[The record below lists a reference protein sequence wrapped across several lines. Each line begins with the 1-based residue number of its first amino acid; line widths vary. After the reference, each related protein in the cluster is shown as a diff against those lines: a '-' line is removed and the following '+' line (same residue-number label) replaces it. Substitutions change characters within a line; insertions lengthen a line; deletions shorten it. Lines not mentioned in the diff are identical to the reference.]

1 MNEFFKKPVVKILML
16 KGEKGD
22 KGNTGTGTPTGG
34 KTGQYLQK
42 KSDAD
47 YDYVW
52 SPITTVSWD
61 NVSGKTNATESA
73 SGLMSADDKSKLDNL
88 QVGGRNL
95 YLGTKDFTGN
105 KWLNIKNWEKE
116 SDTYNG
122 LTIVSNKAAWGG
134 LGQHITVN
142 TGDVYIFSAFIKS
155 TETAMFFPINDSDEG
170 YALSSPGSAS
180 FDACDEFTRVKVTF
194 KIISGGLMCPRI
206 EVKSGTAGALKICG
220 IKLERG
226 NMPTDWT
233 PAPEDAEN
241 EIKALNS
248 VTKSFTLSASS
259 WEDTGSWIKYDIAD
273 SLVTSNSNQEV
284 IPNGAIISTEQFK
297 ALQRACL
304 VGTQE
309 QGIIHL
315 WAYGKK
321 PTIDI
326 PIQVIFRGTI

>member
-22 KGNTGTGTPTGG
+22 KGNTGTGIPTGG
-34 KTGQYLQK
+34 KTGQYLLK

-61 NVSGKTNATESA
+61 NVSGKTNATA
-73 SGLMSADDKSKLDNL
+73 ATAGLMSAEDKSKLD
-88 QVGGRNL
+88 GIASGA
-95 YLGTKDFTGN
+95 TKN
-105 KWLNIKNWEKE
+105 
-116 SDTYNG
+116 
-122 LTIVSNKAAWGG
+122 VS
-134 LGQHITVN
+134 TV
-142 TGDVYIFSAFIKS
+142 
-155 TETAMFFPINDSDEG
+155 
-170 YALSSPGSAS
+170 
-180 FDACDEFTRVKVTF
+180 
-194 KIISGGLMCPRI
+194 
-206 EVKSGTAGALKICG
+206 
-220 IKLERG
+220 
-226 NMPTDWT
+226 
-233 PAPEDAEN
+233 
-241 EIKALNS
+241 
-248 VTKSFTLSASS
+248 KSFTLSASS
-259 WEDTGSWIKYDIAD
+259 WEDNGSWIKYDIAD

-284 IPNGAIISTEQFK
+284 IPNGAIISSEQFK

-326 PIQVIFRGTI
+326 PIMIIFRGTI